1 MFVVL
6 TTDIL
11 GMTLHHVLEGKMQFS
26 CLDDHI
32 SREGV
37 FR

>member
-1 MFVVL
+1 MVVVL

-11 GMTLHHVLEGKMQFS
+11 GMTLYHVLERKIQFS
-26 CLDDHI
+26 CLDDHV

>member
-1 MFVVL
+1 MVVVL

-11 GMTLHHVLEGKMQFS
+11 GMTLHHVLERKIQFS
-26 CLDDHI
+26 CLDDHV